1 MSTDNSKN
9 KNKIFEYFVYQ
20 LEQWRRESN
29 VDCDLTKLRLQKILF
44 FAATINSTQ
53 ESHPLLD
60 IFDRFFA
67 MPYGPVELDIYE
79 SMKKDEFENISF
91 NGIHCKTDFVNF
103 DPLTIDALICQ
114 YIDDAVGALKNV
126 GFDYLS
132 SPVYTLVE
140 ITHKWSAWRI
150 AMDISKISGSLQER
164 MTTEDICNSVIKAFV

>member
-9 KNKIFEYFVYQ
+9 KNIIFEYFVFQ
-20 LEQWRRESN
+20 LEQWSRERN
-29 VDCDLTKLRLQKILF
+29 VVCDLTKLRLQKILF
-44 FAATINSTQ
+44 FAVTINSTQ

-103 DPLTIDALICQ
+103 APLTIDAQIRQ

-150 AMDISKISGSLQER
+150 AMDVSEITGGRQER
-164 MTTEDICNSVIKAFV
+164 MTTDNICNSAVKAYS

>member
-1 MSTDNSKN
+1 MSIEYCKN

-60 IFDRFFA
+60 IFNRFFA

-79 SMKKDEFENISF
+79 SMKRNEFENISF
-91 NGIHCKTDFVNF
+91 NGIHCQTDFEKF
-103 DPLTIDALICQ
+103 TQSTIDALTRQ
-114 YIDDAVGALKNV
+114 YIDDAVIALKNV

-132 SPVYTLVE
+132 APVYTLVE

-150 AMDISKISGSLQER
+150 AMDISEITGGRQER
-164 MTTEDICNSVIKAFV
+164 MTTDNICNSAIKAFS